1 MGIDLSAFVD
11 RIPELTSAAALLHP
25 GPNMST
31 PQKRKAEDAPE
42 GETGSKRAY
51 NVFEWQEYTPEVRF
65 KPILGFA
72 AAAHACTGRS
82 GGDGIFW
89 RPSRAAR
96 DEAGRFEPGGHQDGD
111 QD

>member
-1 MGIDLSAFVD
+1 MLLSFKSYMGIDLSAFVI

-25 GPNMST
+25 GPSMST

-65 KPILGFA
+65 GPSLGV
-72 AAAHACTGRS
+72 CSSSSPRY
-82 GGDGIFW
+82 
-89 RPSRAAR
+89 RPKRR
-96 DEAGRFEPGGHQDGD
+96 
-111 QD
+111 